1 MSDVWLNPV
10 TIHPVG
16 VVVSPLRNFEQIPN
30 YSEESTIVMRDD
42 LAPGLTGLEYFSH
55 IHVLYHQHR
64 REEWKRRAGI
74 PEGSEALTLPSAGEL
89 IARGIYTSRAPS
101 RPSAI
106 GSCIVELLGREA
118 NRLRVRG
125 LDAVDG
131 TPVLDIKIYLPRY
144 DCFPYAVAPLHW
156 CQKRALTDTSRLL
169 HWETMSVSLTLG
181 MRAGQRALRE
191 LGEHPAGLL
200 KANVA
205 GSNFFAQGV
214 EGVTG
219 CSTLRG
225 SMIFT
230 ENSKSVADWLVR
242 METPGRQ
249 VTLRIDDRPWKS
261 AHEILSATDE
271 ELFAAVVIGTVES
284 KA

>member
-1 MSDVWLNPV
+1 MSDAWLTPV
-10 TIHPVG
+10 TIRPVG
-16 VVVSPLRNFEQIPN
+16 VVISPLRNFDQIPN
-30 YSEESTIVMRDD
+30 YTEESTIVMRGD
-42 LAPGLTGLEYFSH
+42 LVPGLTGLEHFSH

-64 REEWKRRAGI
+64 REEWKFRAGI
-74 PEGSEALTLPSAGEL
+74 PEGAEAMTLPSAGEP
-89 IARGIYTSRAPS
+89 ISRGIYTSRAPS

-106 GSCIVELLGREA
+106 GSCIVELLSREE

-156 CQKRALTDTSRLL
+156 CQKHALIDTSRLL

-181 MRAGQRALRE
+181 MRAGHRALKE
-191 LGEHPAGLL
+191 LGEHNPGAL

-219 CSTLRG
+219 CSGLRG
-225 SMIFT
+225 SLIFA
-230 ENSKSVADWLVR
+230 EKNKSVTDWFVR
-242 METPGRQ
+242 VETPGRQ
-249 VTLRIDDRPWKS
+249 VTLRINDRPWAS
-261 AHEILSATDE
+261 ADEVLSATDE
-271 ELFAAVVIGTVES
+271 DLFAAVEADGVGSI
-284 KA
+284 A